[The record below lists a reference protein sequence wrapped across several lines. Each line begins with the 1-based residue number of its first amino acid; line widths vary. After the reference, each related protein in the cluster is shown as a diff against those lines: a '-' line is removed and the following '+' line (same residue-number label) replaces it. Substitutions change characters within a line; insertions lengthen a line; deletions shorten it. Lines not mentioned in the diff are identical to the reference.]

1 MASHSI
7 LVKSEKLDLNA
18 ALHSR
23 SMGSVVIENVLMD
36 EKLYS
41 KNLNV
46 QFQPAT
52 LLDIIESSTYEK
64 ATKFQRLWIS
74 FYFVCSQ
81 NLVETQGPKF
91 LINHFQI
98 LIFFENKIF
107 EYCCAV
113 Y

>member
-1 MASHSI
+1 MACHSI
-7 LVKSEKLDLNA
+7 LVKSEKLYLNA

-64 ATKFQRLWIS
+64 ATS
-74 FYFVCSQ
+74 FRDYEYHFTSCARRILLKLKAQ
-81 NLVETQGPKF
+81 NF
-91 LINHFQI
+91 LST
-98 LIFFENKIF
+98 IFRF
-107 EYCCAV
+107 
-113 Y
+113 